1 MRNHELDLRFV
12 QDKVVYDKE
21 VFLVVNVQQ
30 WRQFLKSIKKDF
42 IKSDADVMF
51 VDRVLLG
58 MTRYDK
64 RNDVFTIEASIE
76 YAAGSIE
83 PTINVVRKRHT
94 GNDKFQVETFPI
106 VPTGDIILVPLY
118 GRYINLDKDFHLQE
132 FVEKAIPVIPEAI
145 QRDFI
150 GKLTRV
156 A

>member
-1 MRNHELDLRFV
+1 MRNREVDLRFV

-30 WRQFLKSIKKDF
+30 WRQFLKSVKNEF
-42 IKSDADVMF
+42 LTSDADAMF
-51 VDRVLLG
+51 IDRILLG
-58 MTRYDK
+58 QTRYDK

-76 YAAGSIE
+76 YAAGSSE

-94 GNDKFQVETFPI
+94 GNDKFQVETFSI
-106 VPTGDIILVPLY
+106 VPTRDIILVPLY
-118 GRYINLDKDFHLQE
+118 GRYINLDSDFHLQE

>member
-1 MRNHELDLRFV
+1 MRNREVDLRFV

-30 WRQFLKSIKKDF
+30 WRQFLKSVKNEF
-42 IKSDADVMF
+42 ITTDADIMF
-51 VDRVLLG
+51 VDRILLG
-58 MTRYDK
+58 QTRYDK

-76 YAAGSIE
+76 QAAGSSE

-94 GNDKFQVETFPI
+94 GNDKFQVETFHI

-118 GRYINLDKDFHLQE
+118 GRYINLDTDFHLQE